1 MTITCIKS
9 DCPVFGWNVS
19 GSYFFTWKQNFRGP
33 CCFVT
38 GRSCKESLK
47 FHQMGYFL
55 FPSQHWQLLQVY
67 QNMWSPP
74 LRFHQWSNF
83 YNVSTVGLA
92 QVMMPDPHTEQEVH
106 FHCQY
111 LSCTRPWKLIKF
123 LKPINRNLSGCIRH
137 QFYWNPNT
145 L

>member
-1 MTITCIKS
+1 MTVACIKS
-9 DCPVFGWNVS
+9 DCPVFGWNVN
-19 GSYFFTWKQNFRGP
+19 GSYFFLPENKILG
-33 CCFVT
+33 V
-38 GRSCKESLK
+38 LVV
-47 FHQMGYFL
+47 
-55 FPSQHWQLLQVY
+55 LLQEEAVRNLLNSTY
-67 QNMWSPP
+67 WDIFFFLHSTGNCFKFIKICPP